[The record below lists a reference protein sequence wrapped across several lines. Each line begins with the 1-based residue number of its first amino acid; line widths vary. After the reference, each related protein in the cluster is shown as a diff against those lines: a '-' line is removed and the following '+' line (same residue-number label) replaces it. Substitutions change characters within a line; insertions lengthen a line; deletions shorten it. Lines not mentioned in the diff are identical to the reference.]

1 MNVTLQRFTLA
12 ALFSGLIGLPIAVSP
27 VQAQEKFDPVKTTL
41 DAIAKLNVGTHDWP
55 QWAGSNFRNNTPEG
69 TNIPD
74 SWDIDA
80 GTNIKWQA
88 KLGSQT
94 YGNPIVANGKIF
106 IGTNNGGGWLKRYPS
121 SVDLGCLL
129 CFDEATGEFLW
140 QHSSPKLP
148 TGRVHDWPLQGICC
162 SAFAEGDRV
171 WFVTSRGEV
180 QCLDPEGF
188 HDGKNNPPYTNETNE
203 NKDEADIIWK
213 YDMMQELGISQH
225 NMCSCSLTTID
236 DTLLICTSNGVD
248 ESHFTI
254 PAPNAPS
261 FIALD
266 KNTGKLLW
274 TDKHPGE
281 RILHGQWSSPA
292 VGVFDG
298 QAQVL
303 FAGGDAWL
311 YSFDPAGDGNG
322 NAKLLWKFD
331 CNPKES
337 RYILGSGGRGKR
349 NEIIGTPVIYNDLVY
364 LAVGQDPEHGEGD
377 GLMWCID
384 PTRYKGVEPGK
395 DGDVDVSPTLAVDK
409 DDNLIDVTAVE
420 RRLQIV
426 VPENGEKEITNPNSA
441 MVWKYTEH
449 DLNNNNK
456 IEFEEKLHR
465 TIGTVTIKDD
475 LLYLADFSGLV
486 HCVDATTGTLLWSH
500 DMFAASWGS
509 PLVVDGKVY
518 IGDEDGDVTIFE
530 HGKTLNI
537 ISEINMGNS
546 VYSTPIVANN
556 VLYISNKST
565 LFAITEGGK

>member
-1 MNVTLQRFTLA
+1 
-12 ALFSGLIGLPIAVSP
+12 
-27 VQAQEKFDPVKTTL
+27 
-41 DAIAKLNVGTHDWP
+41 IAKLNVGLHDWP
-55 QWAGSNFRNNTPEG
+55 QWGGSNFRNNTPAGE
-69 TNIPD
+69 NIPFD
-74 SWDIDA
+74 WDVET
-80 GTNIKWQA
+80 GKNIKWQA

-121 SVDLGCLL
+121 TVDLGVLL
-129 CFDEATGEFLW
+129 AFDEATGEFLW

-162 SAFAEGDRV
+162 SPFAEGDRI

-188 HDGKNNPPYTNETNE
+188 HDGKNNGPYTNETNE

-225 NMCSCSLTTID
+225 NMCSCSLTVIGD
-236 DTLLICTSNGVD
+236 VLLVCTSNGVD
-248 ESHFTI
+248 EGHINI

-261 FIALD
+261 FIGID

-281 RILHGQWSSPA
+281 NILHGQWSSPA
-292 VGVFDG
+292 VGVFNG
-298 QAQVL
+298 QAQVM

-337 RYILGSGGRGKR
+337 RYILQSGGRGKR

-364 LAVGQDPEHGEGD
+364 LAVGQDPEHGEGE

-384 PTRYKGVEPGK
+384 PTRYEGAEPGP
-395 DGDVDVSPTLAVDK
+395 DGDGDVSPTLAVDK
-409 DDNLIDVTAVE
+409 DGNRLPV
-420 RRLQIV
+420 RRLQAV
-426 VPENGEKEITNPNSA
+426 VPEDDEKEVTNPNSA
-441 MVWKYTEH
+441 MVWKYTSFN
-449 DLNNNNK
+449 LNGNVDKDGKPK
-456 IEFEEKLHR
+456 IEFEEQLHR
-465 TIGTVTIKDD
+465 TIGTVAIKDD
-475 LLYLADFSGLV
+475 LLYLADFSGLF
-486 HCVDATTGTLLWSH
+486 HCVDATTGQLLWTH

-509 PLVVDGKVY
+509 PLIVDGKVY
-518 IGDEDGDVTIFE
+518 IGDEDGDITVFE
-530 HGKTLNI
+530 HGREMKILSRHAPSDTLN
-537 ISEINMGNS
+537 MGSS

-565 LFAITEGGK
+565 LFAITDGGK